1 MPLPKKV
8 QKVGLEKLYRYR
20 VTDTSPFSDDFFNI
34 IQFPE
39 RLTSGKNLFKLR
51 ANSNRFVN
59 NSQIHIEVLDYNGNP
74 IYYEPLQYIEKDGT
88 RVIAIYIFPDTA
100 PGLATVYLA
109 GRVRSAG
116 AEELPSSRD
125 FNSPN
130 NRDIPNML
138 WYRRVPVAPTSANDT
153 EIIFTTQP
161 SLTISEVIQPY
172 LQPINLTN
180 IFTEQT
186 SSLAGATL
194 TIEPQPFTIS
204 GQTAVASAAEGGN
217 SAASPNFGT
226 QFFDVSAIELSLNI
240 SNSSQMDSPPLN
252 TLTGFSKLTTT
263 NFPLNQNMIGGYIEV
278 KDPII
283 TVPAQTGRD
292 SNNLVIPSTQTATEW
307 NNNTSNTPTSQ
318 QLSGSFRF
326 AITDILTS
334 TTARVAQYAGFKN
347 EADNTFGPFA
357 VTVGTGTATS
367 NLLGNITQTGTSI
380 IRTINSANNFTA
392 SYIQPTAVTFTENSS
407 SFADIILSNT
417 EPATGDVYRIK
428 TLYKP
433 SGFFGDF
440 IDLGDSILERQN
452 ILLDTASL
460 ETNVAVGTAYERFG
474 NLESLQ
480 EIQTYWTSGSI
491 GNANDTTFAYNE
503 DILIGGAEITPTW
516 SPNQYTASIDNATI
530 FSIKPKYHQTLYK
543 GTTYIVK
550 FQVGLPNDIA
560 LYTGEDPNIPNNR
573 LDVYISGS
581 SVEIDQ
587 TLSNIALGDIT
598 PVTNTAATL
607 TGAFADGKELGY
619 RIGSIR
625 CKNIP
630 AITGN
635 IELQFKAKETG
646 PFDLKFVTRRGS
658 WIVGEIEVEADK
670 QTGFSPNYVRIF
682 KRIPTEHLKTPLTFK
697 FQYYDFRGNKA
708 DLETIAYGAIFN
720 GGNTY
725 IDGESN
731 LITGSAYIG
740 NQVGTGLVMS
750 GKNSGYIAST
760 KYEGFT
766 SASEGKGPSGWLMW
780 SGSSNLVIGSDT
792 YEGVGLELIANSES
806 FFRYRST
813 PSEVIIRTDKFF
825 FGNPDTIFIS
835 GSDGNLEISSSNFA
849 LDSEGNMTAS
859 NALFDGN
866 VTAVN
871 FSERIITID
880 NDNSGSYLRYISGD
894 PVTGGKNIVFD
905 GSLGGDIMMNCII
918 DVDAGFI
925 IKDVELPNTGSAT
938 FNNARVIIQTTGMQ
952 FDDTN
957 IADGTTAA
965 YPPKLVI

>member
-8 QKVGLEKLYRYR
+8 QKEDLENKYTYQL
-20 VTDTSPFSDDFFNI
+20 VDTSPFSDDIFNI
-34 IQFPE
+34 VEFPD
-39 RLTSGKNLFKLR
+39 RLTAGKNLFKLR
-51 ANSNRFVN
+51 ANNQILVN
-59 NSQIHIEVLDYNGNP
+59 ESRIHIEVLDFNGDP

-88 RVIAIYIFPDTA
+88 RVVAIYIFPDTA
-100 PGLATVYLA
+100 PGTATVYLA
-109 GRVRSAG
+109 ARARSVG
-116 AEELPSSRD
+116 AQQLPFSRD

-130 NRDIPNML
+130 NIDIPNVL
-138 WYRRVPVAPTSANDT
+138 WSRKVPVAPLAANDN
-153 EIIFTTQP
+153 EIIFTRQP
-161 SLTISEVIQPY
+161 SMTITEVVQPY
-172 LQPINLTN
+172 LQPVNLFDV
-180 IFTEQT
+180 FTTQT
-186 SSLAGATL
+186 SSNKGATL
-194 TIEPQPFTIS
+194 TIEPQPSTIS
-204 GQTAVASAAEGGN
+204 TTTQATAEPEGAQSAF
-217 SAASPNFGT
+217 SPNFGT
-226 QFFDVSAIELSLNI
+226 QFFDVSKIQDSLTT
-240 SNSSQMDSPPLN
+240 SNSDQMDSPPLN

-263 NFPLNQNMIGGYIEV
+263 NFPLNTNMIGGVLIV
-278 KDPII
+278 KDPVI
-283 TVPAQTGRD
+283 TATNKTGRNSD
-292 SNNLVIPSTQTATEW
+292 NEVIPATQTSNDW
-307 NNNTSNTPTSQ
+307 NNNSPDSVTSQ
-318 QLSGSFRF
+318 PLSGSIKF
-326 AITDILTS
+326 AITDVLTS
-334 TTARVAQYAGFKN
+334 TTGRVAQYDGFAN

-357 VTVGTGTATS
+357 VTVGVGDVTIGSKGATQAAQA
-367 NLLGNITQTGTSI
+367 IV
-380 IRTINSANNFTA
+380 RTIDSANDFTA
-392 SYIQPTAVTFTENSS
+392 SFIKPTDVTFTENSS
-407 SFADIILSNT
+407 SFADIILANV
-417 EPATGDVYRIK
+417 EPATGDVFRVK

-440 IDLGDSILERQN
+440 LDLGDTILERQN
-452 ILLDTASL
+452 ILIDTASL
-460 ETNVAVGTAYERFG
+460 ETNVSVGTAYERFG
-474 NLESLQ
+474 NFESLQ
-480 EIQTYWTSGSI
+480 EIETYWTSGSI
-491 GNANDTTFAYNE
+491 GNANETTFAYNE

-516 SPNQYTASIDNATI
+516 SPNQYTASVDNATV
-530 FSIKPKYHQTLYK
+530 FSIKPLYHQTLYND
-543 GTTYIVK
+543 TTYIVK
-550 FQVGLPNDIA
+550 FQVGLPNDIG
-560 LYTGEDPNIPNNR
+560 LYTSEDANLTNNR

-581 SVEIDQ
+581 SIEIDQ
-587 TLSNIALGDIT
+587 TLSNVSIGEIN
-598 PVTNTAATL
+598 PEPNTTATL
-607 TGAFADGKELGY
+607 QGDFANGGPLGN

-625 CKNIP
+625 AKSIAGVTANVR
-630 AITGN
+630 
-635 IELQFKAKETG
+635 LQFKATATA

-658 WIVGEIEVEADK
+658 WIVGEVEVEADK

-766 SASEGKGPSGWLMW
+766 SASEGKAPAGWLMW
-780 SGSSNLVIGSDT
+780 SGSSNLTLGSDT

-859 NALFDGN
+859 NALFDGE

-871 FSERIITID
+871 FSERIVTID

-894 PVTGGKNIVFD
+894 TVTGGKNIVFD
-905 GSLGGDIMMNCII
+905 GSLGGDIMMNCVL
-918 DVDAGFI
+918 DVDTGFI
-925 IKDVELPNTGSAT
+925 IKDVELPNTGSNT
-938 FNNARVIIQTTGMQ
+938 FNNARVIIQTSGMQ
-952 FDDTN
+952 FDDTS
-957 IADGTTAA
+957 IGSGTGEI
-965 YPPKLVI
+965 YEPKS